1 MVMAAM
7 VDNRLLVVNI
17 GHEGGNGQVEWQLMV
32 VVVVVVVKYLFFI
45 FLFLQN
51 SFVKSQ
57 FVIDT
62 I

>member
-32 VVVVVVVKYLFFI
+32 VVVVVVKYLFFI

-51 SFVKSQ
+51 SL
-57 FVIDT
+57 IC
-62 I
+62 